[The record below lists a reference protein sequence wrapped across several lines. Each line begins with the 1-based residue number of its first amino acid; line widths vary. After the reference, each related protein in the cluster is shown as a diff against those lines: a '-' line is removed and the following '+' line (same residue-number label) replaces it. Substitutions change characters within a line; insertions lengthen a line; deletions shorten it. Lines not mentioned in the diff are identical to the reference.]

1 MFEYFEFLEET
12 NLSGSGS
19 TNQIGEALQKE
30 DSLLEQGNNDVQD
43 SHGIAY
49 YLKTSWV
56 FC

>member
-12 NLSGSGS
+12 NLSDSGS
-19 TNQIGEALQKE
+19 SNQIGEALQRE
-30 DSLLEQGNNDVQD
+30 DSLRDQGTNVVQD